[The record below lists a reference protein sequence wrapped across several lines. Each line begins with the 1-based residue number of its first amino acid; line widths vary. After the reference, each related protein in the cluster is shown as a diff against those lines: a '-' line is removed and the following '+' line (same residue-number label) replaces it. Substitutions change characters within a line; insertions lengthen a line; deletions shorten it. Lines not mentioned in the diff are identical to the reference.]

1 MMSHISE
8 IRSKVDAL
16 CAAARLDA
24 RVQQELEQAP
34 AGLLASRGLDA
45 NVAAS
50 DAEAHSIHMCPW
62 HTCQATRHHEI
73 PVQ

>member
-34 AGLLASRGLDA
+34 AGLLASRGLDPR
-45 NVAAS
+45 VM
-50 DAEAHSIHMCPW
+50 DAEPHSIHMCPW